1 MLDIILCCFDF
12 FSCKDDEQKRK
23 RKRIE
28 AEEKQE
34 AKKSVPDEKPAA
46 IMETVPD
53 GKPAAVE
60 TVPDKK
66 PAAIK
71 TVLGDKPVVEK
82 SVLDEKPVK
91 LETFLDGK
99 PAAKGT
105 VPDEKPAAKG
115 TVPDEKPAAKGTVPD
130 EKPVVLETFLDGKP
144 AAKETVADGKKG
156 NLPSD
161 QPEQSPNLGAPAT
174 LGHAEVHVQQEAT
187 GNEEKCQKENIQGT
201 SQSKSTGT
209 VPSQGN
215 VSMLQVSGTYIIT
228 TCTGDLRVIN
238 KGNKRPRS
246 FPLQMKALRSNQV
259 RFQPQPHRRRR
270 YNIIINCLSG
280 AISSG

>member
-12 FSCKDDEQKRK
+12 FPCKDDEQKRK

-46 IMETVPD
+46 VETVPD

-71 TVLGDKPVVEK
+71 TVLGDKPVAEK

-91 LETFLDGK
+91 LETFLDG
-99 PAAKGT
+99 
-105 VPDEKPAAKG
+105 KPAAKG

-228 TCTGDLRVIN
+228 TCTHFISTQGHLRVIN
-238 KGNKRPRS
+238 KDNKRPHS
-246 FPLQMKALRSNQV
+246 FPLQMKALRTNQV
-259 RFQPQPHRRRR
+259 RFQPRLTGEGDTP
-270 YNIIINCLSG
+270 LL
-280 AISSG
+280 